1 MTIATFILMLLLLH
15 FKERKELPL
24 MKEIIT
30 VVSASSLG
38 KVYEANAL
46 KVEVLKDIDFEVK
59 RGEFTVVS
67 GPSGS
72 GKTTLLN
79 IVGGI
84 DKPTS
89 GKIIVYGEDL
99 GARDED
105 FLAGFRCRNVGF
117 VFQSYNLVST
127 LTVAENVAFP
137 MDWARKNEEHIRGR
151 VNELLGLVGLE
162 NRTEHFPFQL
172 SGGEQQRVAFA
183 RALANDPPLLL
194 VDEPTGNLDVKTSA
208 KIIQILS
215 TLKEGGK
222 TIIVATHDEH
232 IFELAHQKLCL
243 EDGRL
248 ISENE

>member
-1 MTIATFILMLLLLH
+1 
-15 FKERKELPL
+15 

-38 KVYEANAL
+38 KVYEANGL

-59 RGEFTVVS
+59 RGEFTVVG

-89 GKIIVYGEDL
+89 GKIVVYGEDL
-99 GARDED
+99 GARNED
-105 FLAGFRCRNVGF
+105 FLAGFRCNTVGF
-117 VFQSYNLVST
+117 VFQSYNLIST

-137 MDWARKNEEHIRGR
+137 MEWARKNEEHIRGR
-151 VNELLGLVGLE
+151 VDGLLGLVGLQH
-162 NRTEHFPFQL
+162 RAEHFPFQL

-222 TIIVATHDEH
+222 TIIVATHDEL
-232 IFELAHQKLCL
+232 ISELAHQKLCL

-248 ISENE
+248 VSENE

>member
-1 MTIATFILMLLLLH
+1 
-15 FKERKELPL
+15 
-24 MKEIIT
+24 MKEIVT

-38 KVYEANAL
+38 KVYEANGL

-59 RGEFTVVS
+59 SGEFAVVG

-105 FLAGFRCRNVGF
+105 FLAGFRCRNFGF

-137 MDWARKNEEHIRGR
+137 MEWAREKEEHIRGR
-151 VNELLGLVGLE
+151 VNELLGLVGLQH
-162 NRTEHFPFQL
+162 RTEHFPFQL

-194 VDEPTGNLDVKTSA
+194 VDEPTGNLDAKTSG

-222 TIIVATHDEH
+222 TIIVATHDKN
-232 IFELAHQKLCL
+232 ISELAHQKLCL